1 MSNESNKLIIYQM
14 MFHLWGNTVTNPQ
27 KNGHSTTNG
36 TTKFID
42 VSNKAL
48 IILHDKG
55 FTHLYTTGIIEH
67 ATKEDYSDYGCT
79 LDHPSIVKGSCGSP
93 FAIKDY
99 YDVNPFLANNPEN
112 RLDEFNLMVDRIH
125 ENKLKIILDFVP
137 NHLARNYQSDKKP
150 DGVNDFG
157 FNDRKDVDFSPQ
169 NNFYY
174 LPGTQFIVPN
184 NGEIDSN
191 IEAYVEIPAKAS
203 GNNVFSSQPTIHD
216 WFETVKLNYGID
228 YHNNGHIHFDPI
240 PDTWYK
246 MLEVLT
252 YWTNLGVDGFRCD
265 MAEMVPVEFWAFVIP
280 KIKEINPDLIFI
292 AEIYQPSL
300 YADYIYKGHFDYL
313 YDKVGLYD
321 SLRSLME
328 QKSEAHTSLITQVWQ
343 QESGEF
349 SNKMLRF
356 LENHDETRIN
366 SSGFAAHNIWSS
378 IPAMLI
384 TATLHG
390 GPFMIY
396 FGQEFGEKANEIEGF
411 NDADDRTTMFDFWR
425 VDSHQRWFNHGKFNH
440 DLLTSQEIEIDHFY
454 QQLFNFVK
462 NSNAVQMGQFFDL
475 QYVQRENYPSKYVY
489 AYLRYTNDEQLL
501 FVINFHASE
510 NFQLEIV
517 IPDLAFELMNKYNL
531 KWKIEN
537 MFTPPTIEY
546 KNDEILDKIFVEIP
560 PNSALIFKAIS

>member
-36 TTKFID
+36 TTKFND
-42 VSNKAL
+42 VSDKAL
-48 IILHDKG
+48 EILHDKG
-55 FTHLYTTGIIEH
+55 FTHLYATGIIEH
-67 ATKEDYSDYGCT
+67 ATKEDYTDYGCT

-125 ENKLKIILDFVP
+125 LNELKIILDFVP

-150 DGVNDFG
+150 EGVNDFG
-157 FNDRKDVDFSPQ
+157 FNDRNDVDFSPQ

-174 LPGTQFIVPN
+174 LPGTQFIVPGN
-184 NGEIDSN
+184 DEIDSN
-191 IEAYVEIPAKAS
+191 IQAYVEIPAKAS

-246 MLEVLT
+246 MLDVLT

-265 MAEMVPVEFWAFVIP
+265 MAEMVPVEFWAFLIP
-280 KIKEINPDLIFI
+280 KIKKINPDVIFI
-292 AEIYQPSL
+292 AEIYQPRL

-328 QKSEAHTSLITQVWQ
+328 QNSLAHTSLITQVWQ
-343 QESGEF
+343 QESGQF

-366 SSGFAAHNIWSS
+366 SSGFAAQNIWSS
-378 IPAMLI
+378 IPAMMI

-440 DLLTSQEIEIDHFY
+440 DLLTNLETEIDHFY
-454 QQLFNFVK
+454 QQLFTFVK
-462 NSNAVQMGQFFDL
+462 KSNAVQMGQFFDL
-475 QYVQRENYPSKYVY
+475 QYVQRESYPSKYVY
-489 AYLRYTNDEQLL
+489 SYLRYLDDEQLL
-501 FVINFHASE
+501 FVINFHATE
-510 NFQLEIV
+510 TFQLEII
-517 IPDLAFELMNKYNL
+517 IPDLALELMNKYNL

-537 MFTPPTIEY
+537 SFTPPTIKY
-546 KNDEILDKIFVEIP
+546 KIHEILDKIFVEIP
-560 PNSALIFKAIS
+560 PNSALIFKAI

>member
-1 MSNESNKLIIYQM
+1 MSNETHKLIIYQM
-14 MFHLWGNTVTNPQ
+14 MFHLWGNTTTNPQ
-27 KNGHSTTNG
+27 KNGDSITNG
-36 TTKFID
+36 TTKFND

-48 IILHDKG
+48 KVLHDKG
-55 FTHLYTTGIIEH
+55 FTHLYTTGIVEH
-67 ATKEDYSDYGCT
+67 ATKEDYSKYGCSV
-79 LDHPSIVKGSCGSP
+79 DHPSIVKGSCGSP

-99 YDVNPFLANNPEN
+99 YDVNPFLANKPEN
-112 RLDEFNLMVDRIH
+112 RLEEFNLMVERIH
-125 ENKLKIILDFVP
+125 ESKLKIILDFVP

-150 DGVNDFG
+150 EGVTDFG
-157 FNDRKDVDFSPQ
+157 VDDRNDVTFSPQ

-174 LPGTQFIVPN
+174 LPGTEFAVPYQA
-184 NGEIDSN
+184 EIDQN
-191 IEAYVEIPAKAS
+191 TQTYVEIPAKAS

-228 YHNNGHIHFDPI
+228 YPNNGHIHFDPI
-240 PDTWYK
+240 PDTWHK

-252 YWTNLGVDGFRCD
+252 YWTNFGVDGFRCD

-280 KIKEINPDLIFI
+280 KIKSINPDLIFI

-300 YADYIYKGHFDYL
+300 YPDYIYKGHFDYL

-328 QKSEAHTSLITQVWQ
+328 QKHDAHTSSITKVWQ

-366 SSGFAAHNIWSS
+366 SPGFAKDNIWST

-411 NDADDRTTMFDFWR
+411 NEADDRTTMFDFCR
-425 VDSHQRWFNHGKFNH
+425 VDSHQRWLNNGAFNHE
-440 DLLTSQEIEIDHFY
+440 LLTSQEKDLDLFY
-454 QQLFNFVK
+454 QHLFKFVK
-462 NSNAVQMGQFFDL
+462 DSNEVQIGQFFDL
-475 QYVQRENYPSKYVY
+475 QYVQHESYPSKFVY
-489 AYLRYTNDEQLL
+489 SYLRYTNEEKLL
-501 FVINFHASE
+501 FVNNFHSTE
-510 NFQLEIV
+510 TFNVEII
-517 IPDLAFELMNKYNL
+517 IPDLAYELMGHYNIN
-531 KWKIEN
+531 WEIQHV
-537 MFTPPTIEY
+537 FTPPTVVYEKHKISN
-546 KNDEILDKIFVEIP
+546 KISLEIT
-560 PNSALIFKAIS
+560 PNSSIILKAI

>member
-384 TATLHG
+384 TSTLHG

-501 FVINFHASE
+501 FVINFHTSE

-546 KNDEILDKIFVEIP
+546 KNDEISDKIFVEIP

>member
-1 MSNESNKLIIYQM
+1 MSNETHKLIIYQM
-14 MFHLWGNTVTNPQ
+14 MFHLWGNTTTNPQ
-27 KNGHSTTNG
+27 KNGDSITNG
-36 TTKFID
+36 TTKFND

-48 IILHDKG
+48 KVLHDKG

-67 ATKEDYSDYGCT
+67 ATKEDYSKYGCS

-93 FAIKDY
+93 FAVKDY
-99 YDVNPFLANNPEN
+99 YDVNPFLANKPEN
-112 RLDEFNLMVDRIH
+112 RLEEFNLMVGRIH

-150 DGVNDFG
+150 EGVTDFG
-157 FNDRKDVDFSPQ
+157 VDDRNDVTFSPQ

-174 LPGTQFIVPN
+174 LPGTEFTVPYQA
-184 NGEIDSN
+184 EIDQN
-191 IEAYVEIPAKAS
+191 TQTYVEIPAKAS

-228 YHNNGHIHFDPI
+228 YPNNGHIHFDPI
-240 PDTWYK
+240 PDTWHK

-252 YWTNLGVDGFRCD
+252 YWTNFGVDGFRCD

-280 KIKEINPDLIFI
+280 KIKSINPYLIFI

-300 YADYIYKGHFDYL
+300 YPDYIYKGHFDYL

-328 QKSEAHTSLITQVWQ
+328 QKHDAHTSAITKVWQ

-366 SSGFAAHNIWSS
+366 SPGFAGDNIWST

-411 NDADDRTTMFDFWR
+411 NEADDRTTMFDFWR
-425 VDSHQRWFNHGKFNH
+425 VDSHQRWLNNGAFNIE
-440 DLLTSQEIEIDHFY
+440 LLTSQEKDLDLFY
-454 QQLFNFVK
+454 QHLFKFVK
-462 NSNAVQMGQFFDL
+462 DSNAVQIGQFFDL
-475 QYVQRENYPSKYVY
+475 QYVQHESYPSKFVY
-489 AYLRYTNDEQLL
+489 SYLLL
-501 FVINFHASE
+501 MYPIFYFLH
-510 NFQLEIV
+510 Q
-517 IPDLAFELMNKYNL
+517 
-531 KWKIEN
+531 KI
-537 MFTPPTIEY
+537 
-546 KNDEILDKIFVEIP
+546 
-560 PNSALIFKAIS
+560 

>member
-1 MSNESNKLIIYQM
+1 MSNETHKLIIYQM
-14 MFHLWGNTVTNPQ
+14 MFHLWGNTTTNPQ
-27 KNGHSTTNG
+27 KNGDSITNG
-36 TTKFID
+36 TTKFND

-48 IILHDKG
+48 KVLHDKG
-55 FTHLYTTGIIEH
+55 FTHLYTTGIVEH
-67 ATKEDYSDYGCT
+67 ATKEDYSKYGCSV
-79 LDHPSIVKGSCGSP
+79 DHPSIVKGSCGSP

-99 YDVNPFLANNPEN
+99 YDVNPFLANKPEN
-112 RLDEFNLMVDRIH
+112 RLEEFNLMVKRIH
-125 ENKLKIILDFVP
+125 ESKLKIILDFVP

-150 DGVNDFG
+150 EGVTDFG
-157 FNDRKDVDFSPQ
+157 VDDRNDVTFSPQ

-174 LPGTQFIVPN
+174 LPGTQFTVPYQA
-184 NGEIDSN
+184 EIDQN
-191 IEAYVEIPAKAS
+191 TQAYVEIPAKAS
-203 GNNVFSSQPTIHD
+203 GNNVFSSQPSIHD
-216 WFETVKLNYGID
+216 WFETIKLNYGID
-228 YHNNGHIHFDPI
+228 YPNNGHIHFDPI
-240 PDTWYK
+240 PDTWHK
-246 MLEVLT
+246 MFEVLT

-280 KIKEINPDLIFI
+280 KIKSINPDLIFI

-300 YADYIYKGHFDYL
+300 YADYIFKGHFDYL

-328 QKSEAHTSLITQVWQ
+328 QKHDAHTSAITKVWQ

-366 SSGFAAHNIWSS
+366 SPCFAQDNIWST

-425 VDSHQRWFNHGKFNH
+425 VDSHQRWLNYGAFNHE
-440 DLLTSQEIEIDHFY
+440 LLTGQEKDLDLFY
-454 QQLFNFVK
+454 QHLFKFVK
-462 NSNAVQMGQFFDL
+462 DSKVVQMGQFFDL

-489 AYLRYTNDEQLL
+489 SYLRYSHDEQLL
-501 FVINFHASE
+501 FVNNFHSSE
-510 NFQLEIV
+510 TFPLEII
-517 IPDLAFELMNKYNL
+517 IPHLAFELMNKHNIV
-531 KWKIEN
+531 WKIKLS
-537 MFTPPTIEY
+537 FTPPTIEY
-546 KNDEILDKIFVEIP
+546 KNHDISDKIYVEIP
-560 PNSALIFKAIS
+560 PNSALIFKAF

>member
-1 MSNESNKLIIYQM
+1 MSNETHKLIIYQM
-14 MFHLWGNTVTNPQ
+14 MFHLWGNTTTNPQ
-27 KNGHSTTNG
+27 KNGDSITNG
-36 TTKFID
+36 TTKFND

-48 IILHDKG
+48 KVLHDKG
-55 FTHLYTTGIIEH
+55 FTHLYTTGIVEH
-67 ATKEDYSDYGCT
+67 ATKEDYSKYGCSV
-79 LDHPSIVKGSCGSP
+79 DHPSIVKGSCGSP

-99 YDVNPFLANNPEN
+99 YDVNPFLANKPEN
-112 RLDEFNLMVDRIH
+112 RLEEFNLMVERIH
-125 ENKLKIILDFVP
+125 ESKLKIILDFVP

-150 DGVNDFG
+150 EGVTDFG
-157 FNDRKDVDFSPQ
+157 VDDRNDVTFSPQ

-174 LPGTQFIVPN
+174 LPGTQFTVPYQA
-184 NGEIDSN
+184 EIDQN
-191 IEAYVEIPAKAS
+191 TQAYVEIPAKAS
-203 GNNVFSSQPTIHD
+203 GNNVFSSQPSIHD
-216 WFETVKLNYGID
+216 WFETIKLNYGID
-228 YHNNGHIHFDPI
+228 YPNNGHIHFDPI
-240 PDTWYK
+240 PDTWHK
-246 MLEVLT
+246 MFEVLT

-280 KIKEINPDLIFI
+280 KIKSINPDLIFI

-300 YADYIYKGHFDYL
+300 YADYIFKGHFDYL

-328 QKSEAHTSLITQVWQ
+328 QKHDAHTSAITKVWQ

-366 SSGFAAHNIWSS
+366 SPGFAQENIWST

-425 VDSHQRWFNHGKFNH
+425 VDSHQRWLNYGAFNHE
-440 DLLTSQEIEIDHFY
+440 LLTGQEKDLDLFY
-454 QQLFNFVK
+454 QHLFKFVK
-462 NSNAVQMGQFFDL
+462 DSNTVQIGQFFDL
-475 QYVQRENYPSKYVY
+475 QYVQGENYPSKYVY
-489 AYLRYTNDEQLL
+489 SYLRYSHDEQLL
-501 FVINFHASE
+501 FVNNFHSSE
-510 NFQLEIV
+510 TFPLEII
-517 IPDLAFELMNKYNL
+517 IPHLAFELMNKHNIV
-531 KWKIEN
+531 WKIKLS
-537 MFTPPTIEY
+537 FTPPTIEY
-546 KNDEILDKIFVEIP
+546 KNHDISDKIYVEIP
-560 PNSALIFKAIS
+560 PNSALIFKAF

>member
-1 MSNESNKLIIYQM
+1 MSNETHKLIIYQM
-14 MFHLWGNTVTNPQ
+14 MFHLWGNTTTNPQ
-27 KNGHSTTNG
+27 KNGNSITNG
-36 TTKFID
+36 TTKFND

-48 IILHDKG
+48 NVLHDKG

-67 ATKEDYSDYGCT
+67 ATKEDYSKYGCS

-93 FAIKDY
+93 FAVKDY
-99 YDVNPFLANNPEN
+99 YDVNPFLANKPEN
-112 RLDEFNLMVDRIH
+112 RLEEFKLMVERIH

-150 DGVNDFG
+150 EGVTDFGVNDR
-157 FNDRKDVDFSPQ
+157 NDVTFSPQ

-174 LPGTQFIVPN
+174 LPGTEFTVPYQA
-184 NGEIDSN
+184 EIDQN
-191 IEAYVEIPAKAS
+191 TQAYVEIPAKAS

-228 YHNNGHIHFDPI
+228 YPNNGHIHFDPI
-240 PDTWYK
+240 PDTWHK

-280 KIKEINPDLIFI
+280 KIKSINPDLIFI

-300 YADYIYKGHFDYL
+300 YGEYIFKGHFDYL

-328 QKSEAHTSLITQVWQ
+328 QKHDAHASAITKVWQ

-366 SSGFAAHNIWSS
+366 SPGFAGDNIWST

-411 NDADDRTTMFDFWR
+411 NEADDRTTMFDFWR
-425 VDSHQRWFNHGKFNH
+425 VDSHQRWLNNGTFNHE
-440 DLLTSQEIEIDHFY
+440 LLTSQEKELDLFY
-454 QQLFNFVK
+454 QHLFKFVK
-462 NSNAVQMGQFFDL
+462 ESNAVQIGQFFDL
-475 QYVQRENYPSKYVY
+475 QYVQRESYPSKFIYS
-489 AYLRYTNDEQLL
+489 YLRYTNEEKLL
-501 FVINFHASE
+501 FVNNFHSTE
-510 NFQLEIV
+510 TIYVEII
-517 IPDLAFELMNKYNL
+517 IPDLAYELMGHYNIN
-531 KWKIEN
+531 WEIQHV
-537 MFTPPTIEY
+537 FTPPTVVYEKHKIS
-546 KNDEILDKIFVEIP
+546 NTISLEIT
-560 PNSALIFKAIS
+560 PNSSIILKAI

>member
-36 TTKFID
+36 TTKFND
-42 VSNKAL
+42 VSDKAL
-48 IILHDKG
+48 EILHDKG
-55 FTHLYTTGIIEH
+55 FTHLYATGIIEH
-67 ATKEDYSDYGCT
+67 ATKEDYTDYGCT

-125 ENKLKIILDFVP
+125 LNELKIILDFVP

-150 DGVNDFG
+150 EGVNDFG
-157 FNDRKDVDFSPQ
+157 FNDRNDVDFSPQ

-174 LPGTQFIVPN
+174 LPGTQFIVPGN
-184 NGEIDSN
+184 DEIDSN
-191 IEAYVEIPAKAS
+191 IQAYVEIPAKAS

-246 MLEVLT
+246 MLDVLT

-280 KIKEINPDLIFI
+280 KIKKINPDVIFI

-328 QKSEAHTSLITQVWQ
+328 QNSLAHTSLITQVWQ
-343 QESGEF
+343 QESGQF

-366 SSGFAAHNIWSS
+366 SSGFAAQNIWSS
-378 IPAMLI
+378 IPAMMI

-440 DLLTSQEIEIDHFY
+440 DLLTNLETEIDHFY
-454 QQLFNFVK
+454 QQLFTFVK
-462 NSNAVQMGQFFDL
+462 KSNAVQMGQFFDL
-475 QYVQRENYPSKYVY
+475 QYVQRESYPSKYVY
-489 AYLRYTNDEQLL
+489 SYLRYLDDEQLL
-501 FVINFHASE
+501 FVNNFHATE
-510 NFQLEIV
+510 TFQLEII
-517 IPDLAFELMNKYNL
+517 IPDLAFELMNKYKL

-537 MFTPPTIEY
+537 SFTPPTIDY
-546 KNDEILDKIFVEIP
+546 KNNEISDKIFVEIP
-560 PNSALIFKAIS
+560 PNSVLIFKAI

>member
-1 MSNESNKLIIYQM
+1 MSNETHKLIIYQM
-14 MFHLWGNTVTNPQ
+14 MFHLWGNTTTNPQ
-27 KNGHSTTNG
+27 KNGNSITNG
-36 TTKFID
+36 TTKFND

-48 IILHDKG
+48 KVLHDKG

-67 ATKEDYSDYGCT
+67 ATKEDYSKFGCS
-79 LDHPSIVKGSCGSP
+79 LDHSSIVKGSCGSP

-99 YDVNPFLANNPEN
+99 YDVNPFLANKPEN
-112 RLDEFNLMVDRIH
+112 RLDEFNLMVERIH

-150 DGVNDFG
+150 EGITDFG
-157 FNDRKDVDFSPQ
+157 VDDRNDVEFSPQ

-174 LPGTQFIVPN
+174 LPGTQFTVPYHA
-184 NGEIDSN
+184 EIDVN
-191 IEAYVEIPAKAS
+191 TKAYVEIPAKAS

-228 YHNNGHIHFDPI
+228 YPNNGHIHFDPI
-240 PDTWYK
+240 PDTWHK

-252 YWTNLGVDGFRCD
+252 YWTNFGVDGFRCD

-280 KIKEINPDLIFI
+280 KIKRINSDVIFI
-292 AEIYQPSL
+292 AEIYQPCL

-328 QKSEAHTSLITQVWQ
+328 QNSLAHTSLITQVWQ

-366 SSGFAAHNIWSS
+366 SSCFAADNIWST

-411 NDADDRTTMFDFWR
+411 NEADDRTTMFDFWR
-425 VDSHQRWFNHGKFNH
+425 VDSHQRWLNNGAFNHE
-440 DLLTSQEIEIDHFY
+440 LLTSQEKDLDLFY

-462 NSNAVQMGQFFDL
+462 DSNAVRIGQFFDL

-489 AYLRYTNDEQLL
+489 SYLRYSNDEQLL
-501 FVINFHASE
+501 FVNNFHATE
-510 NFQLEIV
+510 TFQLEII
-517 IPDLAFELMNKYNL
+517 IPDLALELMNKYNL

-537 MFTPPTIEY
+537 SFTPPTIKY
-546 KNDEILDKIFVEIP
+546 KIHEILDKIFVEIP
-560 PNSALIFKAIS
+560 PNSALIFKAI

>member
-1 MSNESNKLIIYQM
+1 MSNETHKLIIYQM
-14 MFHLWGNTVTNPQ
+14 MFHLWGNTTTNPQ
-27 KNGHSTTNG
+27 KNGDSNTNG
-36 TTKFID
+36 TTKFND

-48 IILHDKG
+48 KVLHDKG
-55 FTHLYTTGIIEH
+55 FTHLYTTGIVEH
-67 ATKEDYSDYGCT
+67 ATKEDYSKYGCSV
-79 LDHPSIVKGSCGSP
+79 DHPSIVKGSCGSP

-99 YDVNPFLANNPEN
+99 YDVNPFLANKPEN
-112 RLDEFNLMVDRIH
+112 RLEEFNLMVKRIH
-125 ENKLKIILDFVP
+125 ESKLKIILDFVP

-150 DGVNDFG
+150 EGVTDFG
-157 FNDRKDVDFSPQ
+157 VDDRNDVTFSPQ

-174 LPGTQFIVPN
+174 LPGTQFTVPYQAEFDQN
-184 NGEIDSN
+184 TQ
-191 IEAYVEIPAKAS
+191 AYVEIPAKAS
-203 GNNVFSSQPTIHD
+203 GNNVFSSQPSIHD
-216 WFETVKLNYGID
+216 WFETIKLNYGID
-228 YHNNGHIHFDPI
+228 YPNNGHIHFDPI
-240 PDTWYK
+240 PDTWHK
-246 MLEVLT
+246 MFEVLT

-280 KIKEINPDLIFI
+280 KIKSINPDLIFI

-300 YADYIYKGHFDYL
+300 YADYIFKGHFDYL

-328 QKSEAHTSLITQVWQ
+328 QKHDAHTSAITKVWQ

-366 SSGFAAHNIWSS
+366 SPGFAQENIWST

-425 VDSHQRWFNHGKFNH
+425 VDSHQRWLNYGAFNHE
-440 DLLTSQEIEIDHFY
+440 LLTGQEKDLDLFY
-454 QQLFNFVK
+454 QHLFKFVK
-462 NSNAVQMGQFFDL
+462 DSKVVQIGQFFDL
-475 QYVQRENYPSKYVY
+475 QYVQGENYPSKFIYS
-489 AYLRYTNDEQLL
+489 YLRYTNEEQLL
-501 FVINFHASE
+501 FVNNFHSSE
-510 NFQLEIV
+510 TFPLEII
-517 IPDLAFELMNKYNL
+517 IPHLAFELMNKHNIM
-531 KWKIEN
+531 WKIEHS
-537 MFTPPTIEY
+537 FTPPTIEY
-546 KNDEILDKIFVEIP
+546 KNHDISDKIYVEIP
-560 PNSALIFKAIS
+560 PNSALIFKAF

>member
-48 IILHDKG
+48 NILHDKG

-112 RLDEFNLMVDRIH
+112 RLNEFNLMVDRIH

-157 FNDRKDVDFSPQ
+157 FNDRKDVNFSPQ

-384 TATLHG
+384 TSTLHG

-440 DLLTSQEIEIDHFY
+440 DLLTSLEIEIDHFY

-501 FVINFHASE
+501 FVINFHASDY
-510 NFQLEIV
+510 FQLEIV

-546 KNDEILDKIFVEIP
+546 KNDEISEKIFVEIP

>member
-1 MSNESNKLIIYQM
+1 MSNETHKLIIYQM
-14 MFHLWGNTVTNPQ
+14 MFHLWGNTTTNPQ
-27 KNGHSTTNG
+27 KNGDSITNG
-36 TTKFID
+36 TTKFND

-48 IILHDKG
+48 KVLRDKG

-67 ATKEDYSDYGCT
+67 ATKEDYSKYGCS

-93 FAIKDY
+93 FAVKDY
-99 YDVNPFLANNPEN
+99 YDVNPFLANKPEN
-112 RLDEFNLMVDRIH
+112 RLEEFNLMGGRIH

-150 DGVNDFG
+150 EGVTDFG
-157 FNDRKDVDFSPQ
+157 VDDRNDVTFSPQ

-174 LPGTQFIVPN
+174 LPGTEFAVPYQA
-184 NGEIDSN
+184 EIDQN
-191 IEAYVEIPAKAS
+191 TQTYVEIPAKAS

-228 YHNNGHIHFDPI
+228 YPNNGHIHFDPI
-240 PDTWYK
+240 PDTWHK

-252 YWTNLGVDGFRCD
+252 YWTNFGVDGFRCD

-280 KIKEINPDLIFI
+280 KIKSINPYLIFI

-300 YADYIYKGHFDYL
+300 YPDYIHKGHFDYL

-321 SLRSLME
+321 SLRCLME
-328 QKSEAHTSLITQVWQ
+328 QKHDAHTSAITKVWQ

-366 SSGFAAHNIWSS
+366 SPGFAGDNIWST
-378 IPAMLI
+378 IPSMLI

-411 NDADDRTTMFDFWR
+411 NEADDRTTMFDFWR
-425 VDSHQRWFNHGKFNH
+425 VDSHQRWLNNGAFNHE
-440 DLLTSQEIEIDHFY
+440 LLTSQEKELDLFY
-454 QQLFNFVK
+454 QHLFKFVK
-462 NSNAVQMGQFFDL
+462 ESNAVQIGQFFDL
-475 QYVQRENYPSKYVY
+475 QYVQRESYPSKFIYS
-489 AYLRYTNDEQLL
+489 YLRYTNEEKLL
-501 FVINFHASE
+501 FVNNFHSTE
-510 NFQLEIV
+510 SIYVEII
-517 IPDLAFELMNKYNL
+517 IPDLAYELMGHYNIN
-531 KWKIEN
+531 WEIQHV
-537 MFTPPTIEY
+537 FTPPTVVY
-546 KNDEILDKIFVEIP
+546 DKHKNSNKISLEIT
-560 PNSALIFKAIS
+560 PNSSIILKAI

>member
-1 MSNESNKLIIYQM
+1 MSNETHKLIIYQM
-14 MFHLWGNTVTNPQ
+14 MFHLWGNTTTNPQ
-27 KNGHSTTNG
+27 KNGDSNTNG
-36 TTKFID
+36 TTKFND

-48 IILHDKG
+48 KVLHDKG
-55 FTHLYTTGIIEH
+55 FTHLYTTGIVEH
-67 ATKEDYSDYGCT
+67 ATKEDYSKYGCS
-79 LDHPSIVKGSCGSP
+79 LDHPSIVKGCCGSP

-99 YDVNPFLANNPEN
+99 YDVNPFLANKPED
-112 RLDEFNLMVDRIH
+112 RLIEFNSMVERIH

-137 NHLARNYQSDKKP
+137 NHLARNYQSNIKP
-150 DGVNDFG
+150 EGVNDFG
-157 FNDRKDVDFSPQ
+157 VDDRNDVTFSPQ

-174 LPGTQFIVPN
+174 LPGTEFTVPYQA
-184 NGEIDSN
+184 EIDKN
-191 IEAYVEIPAKAS
+191 TGVYVEIPAKAS

-228 YHNNGHIHFDPI
+228 YPNNGHIHFDPI
-240 PDTWYK
+240 PDTWHK

-252 YWTNLGVDGFRCD
+252 YWTNFGVDGFRCD

-280 KIKEINPDLIFI
+280 KIKSINPYLIFI

-300 YADYIYKGHFDYL
+300 YADYIFKGHFDYL

-328 QKSEAHTSLITQVWQ
+328 QKHDAHTSAITKVWQ

-366 SSGFAAHNIWSS
+366 SPGFAQENIWST

-425 VDSHQRWFNHGKFNH
+425 VDSHQRWLNYGAFNHE
-440 DLLTSQEIEIDHFY
+440 LLTGQEKDLDLFY
-454 QQLFNFVK
+454 QHLFKFVK
-462 NSNAVQMGQFFDL
+462 DSNAVQMGQFFDL

-489 AYLRYTNDEQLL
+489 SYLRYSHDEQLL
-501 FVINFHASE
+501 FVNNFHSSE
-510 NFQLEIV
+510 TFPLEII
-517 IPDLAFELMNKYNL
+517 IPHLAFELMNKHNII
-531 KWKIEN
+531 WKIEHS
-537 MFTPPTIEY
+537 FTPPTIEY
-546 KNDEILDKIFVEIP
+546 KNRDISDKIYVEIP
-560 PNSALIFKAIS
+560 PNSVLIFKAF

>member
-1 MSNESNKLIIYQM
+1 M

-184 NGEIDSN
+184 NGEIESN
-191 IEAYVEIPAKAS
+191 IQAYVEIPAKAS

-384 TATLHG
+384 TSTLHG

-425 VDSHQRWFNHGKFNH
+425 VDSHQRWFNHEKFNH

-546 KNDEILDKIFVEIP
+546 KNDEISDKIFVEIP

>member
-1 MSNESNKLIIYQM
+1 MSNETHKLIIYQM
-14 MFHLWGNTVTNPQ
+14 MFHLWGNTTTNPQ
-27 KNGHSTTNG
+27 KNGNSITNG
-36 TTKFID
+36 TTKFND

-48 IILHDKG
+48 NVLRDKG

-67 ATKEDYSDYGCT
+67 ATKEDYSKYGCS

-99 YDVNPFLANNPEN
+99 YDVNPFLANKPEN
-112 RLDEFNLMVDRIH
+112 RLEEFKLMVERIH

-150 DGVNDFG
+150 EGVTDFG
-157 FNDRKDVDFSPQ
+157 VDDRNDVKFSPQ

-174 LPGTQFIVPN
+174 LPGTEFTVPYQA
-184 NGEIDSN
+184 EIDQN
-191 IEAYVEIPAKAS
+191 TQTYVEIPAKAS
-203 GNNVFSSQPTIHD
+203 GNNVFSSQPTIND

-228 YHNNGHIHFDPI
+228 YPNNGHIHFDPI
-240 PDTWYK
+240 PDTWHK

-252 YWTNLGVDGFRCD
+252 YWTNFGVDGFRCD

-280 KIKEINPDLIFI
+280 KIKSINPDLIFI

-300 YADYIYKGHFDYL
+300 YVDYIFKGHFDYL

-328 QKSEAHTSLITQVWQ
+328 QKHDAHTSAITKVWQ

-366 SSGFAAHNIWSS
+366 SPGFAGDNIWST

-411 NDADDRTTMFDFWR
+411 NEADDRTTMFDFWR
-425 VDSHQRWFNHGKFNH
+425 VDSHQRWLNNGAFNHE
-440 DLLTSQEIEIDHFY
+440 LLTSQEKELDLFY
-454 QQLFNFVK
+454 QHLFKFVK
-462 NSNAVQMGQFFDL
+462 DSNAVQIGQFFDL
-475 QYVQRENYPSKYVY
+475 QYVQRESYPSKFIYS
-489 AYLRYTNDEQLL
+489 YLRYTNEEKLL
-501 FVINFHASE
+501 FVNNFHSTE
-510 NFQLEIV
+510 TFHVEII
-517 IPDLAFELMNKYNL
+517 IPDLAFELMGHYNIN
-531 KWKIEN
+531 WEIQHV
-537 MFTPPTIEY
+537 FTPPTVVYEKHKISN
-546 KNDEILDKIFVEIP
+546 KISLEIT
-560 PNSALIFKAIS
+560 PNSSIILKAI

>member
-1 MSNESNKLIIYQM
+1 MSNETHKLIIYQM
-14 MFHLWGNTVTNPQ
+14 MFHLWGNTTTNPQ
-27 KNGHSTTNG
+27 KNGDSNTNG
-36 TTKFID
+36 TTKFND

-48 IILHDKG
+48 KVLHDKG
-55 FTHLYTTGIIEH
+55 FTHLYTTGIVEH
-67 ATKEDYSDYGCT
+67 ATKEDYSKYGYSV
-79 LDHPSIVKGSCGSP
+79 DHPSIVKGSCGSP

-99 YDVNPFLANNPEN
+99 YDVNPFLANKPEN
-112 RLDEFNLMVDRIH
+112 RLEEFNLMVERIH
-125 ENKLKIILDFVP
+125 ESKLKIILDFVP

-150 DGVNDFG
+150 EGVTDFG
-157 FNDRKDVDFSPQ
+157 VDDRNDVTFSPQ

-174 LPGTQFIVPN
+174 LPGTQFTVPYQA
-184 NGEIDSN
+184 EIDQN
-191 IEAYVEIPAKAS
+191 TQAYVEIPAKAS
-203 GNNVFSSQPTIHD
+203 GNNVFSSQPSIHD
-216 WFETVKLNYGID
+216 WFETIKLNYGID
-228 YHNNGHIHFDPI
+228 YPNNGHIHFDPI
-240 PDTWYK
+240 PDTWHK
-246 MLEVLT
+246 MFEVLT

-280 KIKEINPDLIFI
+280 KIKSINPDLIFI

-300 YADYIYKGHFDYL
+300 YADYIFKGHFDYL

-328 QKSEAHTSLITQVWQ
+328 QKHDAHTSAITKVWQ

-366 SSGFAAHNIWSS
+366 SPGFAQENIWST

-425 VDSHQRWFNHGKFNH
+425 VDSHQRWLNYGAFNHE
-440 DLLTSQEIEIDHFY
+440 LLTGQEKDLDLFY
-454 QQLFNFVK
+454 QHLFKFVK
-462 NSNAVQMGQFFDL
+462 DSKVVQMGQFFDL

-489 AYLRYTNDEQLL
+489 SYLRYSHDEQLL
-501 FVINFHASE
+501 FVNNFHSSE
-510 NFQLEIV
+510 TFPLEII
-517 IPDLAFELMNKYNL
+517 IPHLAFELMNKHNIV
-531 KWKIEN
+531 WKIKLS
-537 MFTPPTIEY
+537 FTPPTIEY
-546 KNDEILDKIFVEIP
+546 KNHDISDKIYVEIP
-560 PNSALIFKAIS
+560 PNSALIFKAF

>member
-1 MSNESNKLIIYQM
+1 MSNETHKLIIYQM
-14 MFHLWGNTVTNPQ
+14 MFHLWGNTTTNPQ
-27 KNGHSTTNG
+27 KNGDSITNG
-36 TTKFID
+36 TTKFND

-48 IILHDKG
+48 KVLHDKG

-67 ATKEDYSDYGCT
+67 ATKEDYSKYGCS
-79 LDHPSIVKGSCGSP
+79 LDHPSIVKGCCGSP

-99 YDVNPFLANNPEN
+99 YDVNPFLANKPED
-112 RLDEFNLMVDRIH
+112 RLIEFNSMVERIH

-137 NHLARNYQSDKKP
+137 NHLARNYQSNIKP
-150 DGVNDFG
+150 EGVNDFG
-157 FNDRKDVDFSPQ
+157 VDDRNDVTFSPQ

-174 LPGTQFIVPN
+174 LPGTEFTVPYQA
-184 NGEIDSN
+184 EIDKN
-191 IEAYVEIPAKAS
+191 TGVYVEIPAKAS

-228 YHNNGHIHFDPI
+228 YPNNGHIHFDPI
-240 PDTWYK
+240 PDTWHK

-252 YWTNLGVDGFRCD
+252 YWTNFGVDGFRCD

-280 KIKEINPDLIFI
+280 KIKSINPYLIFI

-300 YADYIYKGHFDYL
+300 YPDYIHKGHFDYL

-321 SLRSLME
+321 SLRCLME
-328 QKSEAHTSLITQVWQ
+328 QKHDAHTSAITKVWQ

-366 SSGFAAHNIWSS
+366 SPGFAGDNIWST
-378 IPAMLI
+378 IPSMLI

-411 NDADDRTTMFDFWR
+411 NEADDRTTMFDFWR
-425 VDSHQRWFNHGKFNH
+425 VDSHQRWLNNGAFNHE
-440 DLLTSQEIEIDHFY
+440 LLTSQEKELDLFY
-454 QQLFNFVK
+454 QHLFKFVK
-462 NSNAVQMGQFFDL
+462 ESNAVQIGQFFDL
-475 QYVQRENYPSKYVY
+475 QYVQRESYPSKFIYS
-489 AYLRYTNDEQLL
+489 YLRYTNEEKLL
-501 FVINFHASE
+501 FVNNFHSTE
-510 NFQLEIV
+510 SIYVEII
-517 IPDLAFELMNKYNL
+517 IPDLAYELMGHYNIN
-531 KWKIEN
+531 WEIQHV
-537 MFTPPTIEY
+537 FTPPTVVY
-546 KNDEILDKIFVEIP
+546 DKHKNSNKISLEIT
-560 PNSALIFKAIS
+560 PNSSIILKAI

>member
-1 MSNESNKLIIYQM
+1 MSNETHKLIIYQM
-14 MFHLWGNTVTNPQ
+14 MFHLWGNTTTNPQ
-27 KNGHSTTNG
+27 KNGDSITNG
-36 TTKFID
+36 TTKFND

-48 IILHDKG
+48 KVLYDKG

-67 ATKEDYSDYGCT
+67 ATKEDYSKYGCS
-79 LDHPSIVKGSCGSP
+79 LDHPSIVKGCCGSP

-99 YDVNPFLANNPEN
+99 YDVNPFLANKPED
-112 RLDEFNLMVDRIH
+112 RLIEFNSMVERIH

-137 NHLARNYQSDKKP
+137 NHLARNYQSNIKP
-150 DGVNDFG
+150 EGVNDFG
-157 FNDRKDVDFSPQ
+157 VDDRNDVTFSPQ

-174 LPGTQFIVPN
+174 LPGTEFTVPYQA
-184 NGEIDSN
+184 EIDKN
-191 IEAYVEIPAKAS
+191 TGVYVEIPAKAS

-228 YHNNGHIHFDPI
+228 YPNNGHIHFDPI
-240 PDTWYK
+240 PDTWHK

-252 YWTNLGVDGFRCD
+252 YWTNFGVDGFRCD

-280 KIKEINPDLIFI
+280 KIKSINPYLIFI

-300 YADYIYKGHFDYL
+300 YPDYIHKGHFDYL

-321 SLRSLME
+321 SLRCLME
-328 QKSEAHTSLITQVWQ
+328 QKHDAHTSAITKVWQ

-366 SSGFAAHNIWSS
+366 SPGFAGDNIWST

-411 NDADDRTTMFDFWR
+411 NEADDRTTMFDFWR
-425 VDSHQRWFNHGKFNH
+425 VDSHQRWLNNGAFNHE
-440 DLLTSQEIEIDHFY
+440 LLTSQEKELDLFY
-454 QQLFNFVK
+454 QHLFKFVK
-462 NSNAVQMGQFFDL
+462 ESNAVQIGQFFDL
-475 QYVQRENYPSKYVY
+475 QYVQRESYPSKFIYS
-489 AYLRYTNDEQLL
+489 YLRYTNEEKLL
-501 FVINFHASE
+501 FVNNFHSTE
-510 NFQLEIV
+510 SIYVEII
-517 IPDLAFELMNKYNL
+517 IPDLAYELMGHYNIN
-531 KWKIEN
+531 WEIQHV
-537 MFTPPTIEY
+537 FTPPTVVY
-546 KNDEILDKIFVEIP
+546 DKHKNSNKISLEIT
-560 PNSALIFKAIS
+560 PNSSIILKAI

>member
-184 NGEIDSN
+184 NGEIESN
-191 IEAYVEIPAKAS
+191 IQAYVEIPAKAS

-384 TATLHG
+384 TSTLHG

-546 KNDEILDKIFVEIP
+546 KNDEISDKIFVEIP

>member
-36 TTKFID
+36 TTKFND
-42 VSNKAL
+42 LSNKAL
-48 IILHDKG
+48 KVLHDRG

-67 ATKEDYSDYGCT
+67 ATKEDYSKYGCS

-93 FAIKDY
+93 FAVKDY
-99 YDVNPFLANNPEN
+99 YDVNPFLANKPEN
-112 RLDEFNLMVDRIH
+112 RLEEFKLMVERIH

-150 DGVNDFG
+150 EGVTDFG
-157 FNDRKDVDFSPQ
+157 VDDRNDVTFSPQ

-174 LPGTQFIVPN
+174 LPGTEFTVPYQA
-184 NGEIDSN
+184 EIDQN
-191 IEAYVEIPAKAS
+191 TQTYVEIPAKAS

-228 YHNNGHIHFDPI
+228 YPNNGHIHFDPI
-240 PDTWYK
+240 PDTWHK

-252 YWTNLGVDGFRCD
+252 YWTNFGVDGFRCD

-280 KIKEINPDLIFI
+280 KIKSINPDLIFI

-300 YADYIYKGHFDYL
+300 YPDYIYKGHFDYL

-328 QKSEAHTSLITQVWQ
+328 QIHDAHTSAITKVWQ

-366 SSGFAAHNIWSS
+366 SPGFAKDNIWST

-396 FGQEFGEKANEIEGF
+396 FGQEFGEKAYEIEGF
-411 NDADDRTTMFDFWR
+411 NEADDRTTMFDFWR
-425 VDSHQRWFNHGKFNH
+425 VDSHQRWLNNGAFNHE
-440 DLLTSQEIEIDHFY
+440 LLTSQEKDLDLFY
-454 QQLFNFVK
+454 QHLFKFIK
-462 NSNAVQMGQFFDL
+462 DSNAVQIGQFFDL
-475 QYVQRENYPSKYVY
+475 QYVQHESYPSKFVY
-489 AYLRYTNDEQLL
+489 SYLRYTNDEQLL
-501 FVINFHASE
+501 FVNNFHATDT
-510 NFQLEIV
+510 FQLEII
-517 IPDLAFELMNKYNL
+517 IPDLALELMNKYNL

-537 MFTPPTIEY
+537 SFTPPTIKY
-546 KNDEILDKIFVEIP
+546 KINEILDKIFVEIP
-560 PNSALIFKAIS
+560 PNSALIFKAI

>member
-1 MSNESNKLIIYQM
+1 M

-27 KNGHSTTNG
+27 KNGHSITNG
-36 TTKFID
+36 TTKFHD
-42 VSNKAL
+42 VSDKAL
-48 IILHDKG
+48 NILRDKG
-55 FTHLYTTGIIEH
+55 FTHLYTTGVIEH
-67 ATKEDYSDYGCT
+67 ATKEDYTDYGCT
-79 LDHPSIVKGSCGSP
+79 LDHPSIVKGRCGSP

-112 RLDEFNLMVDRIH
+112 RLDEFNLMVKRIH
-125 ENKLKIILDFVP
+125 KNKLKIILDFVP
-137 NHLARNYQSDKKP
+137 NHLARNYISDKKP
-150 DGVNDFG
+150 EGVNDFG
-157 FNDRKDVDFSPQ
+157 FNDRNDVDFSPQ

-174 LPGTQFIVPN
+174 LPGTQFVVPPTI
-184 NGEIDSN
+184 EIDAN
-191 IEAYVEIPAKAS
+191 FRAYVEIPARAS

-240 PDTWYK
+240 PDTWHK

-265 MAEMVPVEFWAFVIP
+265 MAEMVPVEFWAFIIP
-280 KIKEINPDLIFI
+280 KIKKINSDVIFI

-328 QKSEAHTSLITQVWQ
+328 QNSDAHTSLITKVWQ
-343 QESGEF
+343 QESGHF

-366 SSGFAAHNIWSS
+366 TSGFAAHNIWSS
-378 IPAMLI
+378 IPAMMI

-425 VDSHQRWFNHGKFNH
+425 VDSHQRWFNHGKFNY
-440 DLLTSQEIEIDHFY
+440 DLLTSQEIELDHFY
-454 QQLFNFVK
+454 RKLFTFVHK
-462 NSNAVQMGQFFDL
+462 SNAVQMGQFFDL
-475 QYVQRENYPSKYVY
+475 QYVQRESYPRKYVY
-489 AYLRYTNDEQLL
+489 SYLRYLDEEQLL
-501 FVINFHASE
+501 FVINFHATE
-510 NFQLEIV
+510 AFQIEIF

-531 KWKIEN
+531 KWKVEHT
-537 MFTPPTIEY
+537 FTPPTIEY
-546 KNDEILDKIFVEIP
+546 NSHAILDKIFVDIP
-560 PNSALIFKAIS
+560 QNSALILKAI

>member
-1 MSNESNKLIIYQM
+1 MSNETHKLIIYQM
-14 MFHLWGNTVTNPQ
+14 MFHLWGNTTTNPQ
-27 KNGHSTTNG
+27 KNGDSITNG
-36 TTKFID
+36 TTKFND

-48 IILHDKG
+48 KVLRDKG

-67 ATKEDYSDYGCT
+67 ATKEDYSKYGCS

-93 FAIKDY
+93 FAVKDY
-99 YDVNPFLANNPEN
+99 YDVNPFLANKPEN
-112 RLDEFNLMVDRIH
+112 RLEEFNLMVGRIH

-150 DGVNDFG
+150 EGVTDFG
-157 FNDRKDVDFSPQ
+157 VDDRNDVTFSPQ

-174 LPGTQFIVPN
+174 LPGTEFAVPYQA
-184 NGEIDSN
+184 EIDQN
-191 IEAYVEIPAKAS
+191 TQTYVEIPAKAS

-228 YHNNGHIHFDPI
+228 YPNNGHIHFDPI
-240 PDTWYK
+240 PDTWHK

-252 YWTNLGVDGFRCD
+252 YWTNFGVDGFRCD

-280 KIKEINPDLIFI
+280 KIKSINPYLIFI

-300 YADYIYKGHFDYL
+300 YPDYIHKGHFDYL

-321 SLRSLME
+321 SLRCLME
-328 QKSEAHTSLITQVWQ
+328 QKHDAHTSAITKVWQ

-366 SSGFAAHNIWSS
+366 SPGFAGDNIWST
-378 IPAMLI
+378 IPSMLI

-411 NDADDRTTMFDFWR
+411 NEADDRTTMFDFWR
-425 VDSHQRWFNHGKFNH
+425 VDSHQRWLNNGAFNHE
-440 DLLTSQEIEIDHFY
+440 LLTSQEKELDLFY
-454 QQLFNFVK
+454 QHLFKFVK
-462 NSNAVQMGQFFDL
+462 ESNAVQIGQFFDL
-475 QYVQRENYPSKYVY
+475 QYVQRESYPSKFIYS
-489 AYLRYTNDEQLL
+489 YLRYTNEEKLL
-501 FVINFHASE
+501 FVNNFHSTE
-510 NFQLEIV
+510 SIYVEII
-517 IPDLAFELMNKYNL
+517 IPDLAYELMGHYNIN
-531 KWKIEN
+531 WEIQHV
-537 MFTPPTIEY
+537 FTPPTVVY
-546 KNDEILDKIFVEIP
+546 DKHKNSNKISLEIT
-560 PNSALIFKAIS
+560 PNSSIILKAI

>member
-1 MSNESNKLIIYQM
+1 MSNETHKLIIYQM
-14 MFHLWGNTVTNPQ
+14 MFHLWGNTNRNPQ
-27 KNGHSTTNG
+27 KNGNSITNG
-36 TTKFID
+36 TTKFND

-48 IILHDKG
+48 KVLHDKG

-67 ATKEDYSDYGCT
+67 ATKEDYSKYGCS

-99 YDVNPFLANNPEN
+99 YDVNPFLANKPED
-112 RLDEFNLMVDRIH
+112 RLIEFNSMVERIH

-137 NHLARNYQSDKKP
+137 NHLARNYQSNIKP
-150 DGVNDFG
+150 EGVNDFG
-157 FNDRKDVDFSPQ
+157 VDDRNDVTFSPQ

-174 LPGTQFIVPN
+174 LPGTQFTVPYQA
-184 NGEIDSN
+184 EIDKN
-191 IEAYVEIPAKAS
+191 TEAYVEIPAKAS
-203 GNNVFSSQPTIHD
+203 GNNVFSSQPTIND

-228 YHNNGHIHFDPI
+228 YPNNGHIHFDPI
-240 PDTWYK
+240 PDTWHK

-280 KIKEINPDLIFI
+280 KIKSINPDLIFI

-300 YADYIYKGHFDYL
+300 YPDYIHKGHFDYL

-321 SLRSLME
+321 SLRCLME
-328 QKSEAHTSLITQVWQ
+328 RKYDAHTSAITKVWQ

-366 SSGFAAHNIWSS
+366 SPGFAGDNIWST

-411 NDADDRTTMFDFWR
+411 NEADDRTTMFDFWR
-425 VDSHQRWFNHGKFNH
+425 VDSHQRWLNNGAFNHE
-440 DLLTSQEIEIDHFY
+440 LLTSQEKELDLFY
-454 QQLFNFVK
+454 QHLFKFVK
-462 NSNAVQMGQFFDL
+462 ESNAVQIGQFFDL
-475 QYVQRENYPSKYVY
+475 QYVQCESYPSKFIYS
-489 AYLRYTNDEQLL
+489 YLRYTNEEKLL
-501 FVINFHASE
+501 FVNNFHSTE
-510 NFQLEIV
+510 TFYVEII
-517 IPDLAFELMNKYNL
+517 IPDLAYELMGHYNIN
-531 KWKIEN
+531 WEIQHV
-537 MFTPPTIEY
+537 FTPPTVVYEKHKISN
-546 KNDEILDKIFVEIP
+546 KISLEIT
-560 PNSALIFKAIS
+560 PNSSIILKAI

>member
-1 MSNESNKLIIYQM
+1 MSNETHKLIIYQM
-14 MFHLWGNTVTNPQ
+14 MFHLWGNTTTNPQ
-27 KNGHSTTNG
+27 KNGDSITNG
-36 TTKFID
+36 TTKFND

-48 IILHDKG
+48 KVLRDKG

-67 ATKEDYSDYGCT
+67 ATKEDYSKYGCS

-93 FAIKDY
+93 FAVKDY
-99 YDVNPFLANNPEN
+99 YDVNPFLANKPEN
-112 RLDEFNLMVDRIH
+112 RLEEFKLMVERIH

-137 NHLARNYQSDKKP
+137 NHLARNYQSNIKP
-150 DGVNDFG
+150 EGVNDFG
-157 FNDRKDVDFSPQ
+157 VDDRNDVTFSPQ

-174 LPGTQFIVPN
+174 LPGTEFTVPYQA
-184 NGEIDSN
+184 EIDQN
-191 IEAYVEIPAKAS
+191 TQTYVEIPAKAS

-228 YHNNGHIHFDPI
+228 YPNNGHIHFDPI
-240 PDTWYK
+240 PDTWHK

-252 YWTNLGVDGFRCD
+252 YWTNFGVDGFRCD

-280 KIKEINPDLIFI
+280 KIKSINPYLIFI

-300 YADYIYKGHFDYL
+300 YPDYIHKGHFDYL

-321 SLRSLME
+321 SLRCLME
-328 QKSEAHTSLITQVWQ
+328 QKHDAHTSAITKVWQ

-366 SSGFAAHNIWSS
+366 SPGFAGDNIWST
-378 IPAMLI
+378 IPSMLI

-411 NDADDRTTMFDFWR
+411 NEADDRTTMFDFWR
-425 VDSHQRWFNHGKFNH
+425 VDSHQRWLNNGAFNHE
-440 DLLTSQEIEIDHFY
+440 LLTSQEKELDLFY
-454 QQLFNFVK
+454 QHLFKFVK
-462 NSNAVQMGQFFDL
+462 ESNAVQIGQFFDL
-475 QYVQRENYPSKYVY
+475 QYVQRESYPSKFIYS
-489 AYLRYTNDEQLL
+489 YLRYTNEEKLL
-501 FVINFHASE
+501 FVNNFHSTE
-510 NFQLEIV
+510 SIYVEII
-517 IPDLAFELMNKYNL
+517 IPDLAYELMGHYNIN
-531 KWKIEN
+531 WEIQHV
-537 MFTPPTIEY
+537 FTPPTVVY
-546 KNDEILDKIFVEIP
+546 DKHKNSNKISLEIT
-560 PNSALIFKAIS
+560 PNSSIILKAI

>member
-1 MSNESNKLIIYQM
+1 MSNETHKLIIYQM
-14 MFHLWGNTVTNPQ
+14 MFHLWGNTTTNPQ
-27 KNGHSTTNG
+27 KNGDSNTNG
-36 TTKFID
+36 TTKFND

-48 IILHDKG
+48 KVLHDKG
-55 FTHLYTTGIIEH
+55 FTHLYTTGIVEH
-67 ATKEDYSDYGCT
+67 ATKEDYSKYGCSV
-79 LDHPSIVKGSCGSP
+79 DHPSIVKGSCGSP

-99 YDVNPFLANNPEN
+99 YDVNPFLANKPEN
-112 RLDEFNLMVDRIH
+112 RLEEFNLMVERIH
-125 ENKLKIILDFVP
+125 ESKLKIILDFVP

-150 DGVNDFG
+150 EGVTDFG
-157 FNDRKDVDFSPQ
+157 VDDRNDVTFSPQ

-174 LPGTQFIVPN
+174 LPGTQFTVPYQA
-184 NGEIDSN
+184 EIDQN
-191 IEAYVEIPAKAS
+191 TQAYVEIPAKAS
-203 GNNVFSSQPTIHD
+203 GNNVFSSQPSIQD
-216 WFETVKLNYGID
+216 WFETIKLNYGID
-228 YHNNGHIHFDPI
+228 YPNNGHIHFDPI
-240 PDTWYK
+240 PDTWHK
-246 MLEVLT
+246 MFEVLT

-280 KIKEINPDLIFI
+280 KIKSINPDLIFI

-300 YADYIYKGHFDYL
+300 YADYIFKGHFDYL

-328 QKSEAHTSLITQVWQ
+328 QKHDAHTSAITKVWQ

-366 SSGFAAHNIWSS
+366 SPGFAQENIWST

-425 VDSHQRWFNHGKFNH
+425 VDSHQRWLNYGAFNHE
-440 DLLTSQEIEIDHFY
+440 LLTGQEKDLDLFY
-454 QQLFNFVK
+454 QHLFKFVK
-462 NSNAVQMGQFFDL
+462 DSNAVQMGQFFDL

-489 AYLRYTNDEQLL
+489 SYLRYSHDEQLL
-501 FVINFHASE
+501 FVNNFHSSE
-510 NFQLEIV
+510 TFPLEII
-517 IPDLAFELMNKYNL
+517 IPHLAFELMNKHNII
-531 KWKIEN
+531 WKIEHS
-537 MFTPPTIEY
+537 FTPPTIEY
-546 KNDEILDKIFVEIP
+546 KNRDISDKIYVEIP
-560 PNSALIFKAIS
+560 PNSALIFKAF

>member
-384 TATLHG
+384 TSTLHG

-425 VDSHQRWFNHGKFNH
+425 VDSHQRWFNHEKFNH

-501 FVINFHASE
+501 FVINFHTSE

-546 KNDEILDKIFVEIP
+546 KNDEISEKIFVEIP

>member
-1 MSNESNKLIIYQM
+1 

-36 TTKFID
+36 TTKFND
-42 VSNKAL
+42 VSDKAL
-48 IILHDKG
+48 EILHDKG
-55 FTHLYTTGIIEH
+55 FTHLYATGIIEH
-67 ATKEDYSDYGCT
+67 ATKEDYTDYGCT

-125 ENKLKIILDFVP
+125 LNELKIILDFVP

-150 DGVNDFG
+150 EGVNDFG
-157 FNDRKDVDFSPQ
+157 FNDRNDVDFSPQ

-174 LPGTQFIVPN
+174 LPGTQFIVPSN
-184 NGEIDSN
+184 DEIDSN
-191 IEAYVEIPAKAS
+191 IQAYVEIPAKAS

-246 MLEVLT
+246 MLDVLT
-252 YWTNLGVDGFRCD
+252 YWTNLGMDGFRCD
-265 MAEMVPVEFWAFVIP
+265 MAEMVPVEFWAFLIP
-280 KIKEINPDLIFI
+280 KIKKINPDVIFI
-292 AEIYQPSL
+292 AEIYQPRL

-328 QKSEAHTSLITQVWQ
+328 QNSLAHTSLITQVWQ

-366 SSGFAAHNIWSS
+366 SFGFAAQNIWSS
-378 IPAMLI
+378 IPAMMI

-440 DLLTSQEIEIDHFY
+440 DLLTNLETEIDHFY
-454 QQLFNFVK
+454 QQLFTFVK
-462 NSNAVQMGQFFDL
+462 KSNAVQMGQFFDL
-475 QYVQRENYPSKYVY
+475 QYVQRESYPSKYVY
-489 AYLRYTNDEQLL
+489 SYLRYLDDEQLL
-501 FVINFHASE
+501 FVINFHATE
-510 NFQLEIV
+510 TFQLEII
-517 IPDLAFELMNKYNL
+517 IPDLALELMNKYNL

-537 MFTPPTIEY
+537 SFTPPTIKY
-546 KNDEILDKIFVEIP
+546 KIHEILDKIFVEIP
-560 PNSALIFKAIS
+560 PNSALIFKAI